1 MKPNAPADLKS
12 RPLSN
17 AIGKRGYDFSIW
29 SRKWESGMRS
39 DYLGNYLY
47 GYNGIAYF
55 KDFDLDDLFPSE
67 PILKTPWGSIGEKNI
82 LSRGAIDVI
91 RSANADKTD
100 AEMLLLMA
108 AGEAQ
113 VFDDK
118 DIIKYMSS
126 WIKGNWGDNEIDSQF
141 VSDGIDDYYHS
152 KGMDKSEVI
161 RKERN

>member
-1 MKPNAPADLKS
+1 
-12 RPLSN
+12 
-17 AIGKRGYDFSIW
+17 
-29 SRKWESGMRS
+29 
-39 DYLGNYLY
+39 
-47 GYNGIAYF
+47 
-55 KDFDLDDLFPSE
+55 
-67 PILKTPWGSIGEKNI
+67 
-82 LSRGAIDVI
+82 
-91 RSANADKTD
+91 
-100 AEMLLLMA
+100 MLLLMA